1 MIGFAKC
8 TWLGYNESMQIEEII
23 WLEDVE
29 DKIIRKHRVWPEEAE
44 DVLVGDPHMR
54 FMERGHRPGEDL
66 YAAFG
71 QTTGGRYLVV
81 FFLRKPANTALI
93 VTARDMT
100 DREIKSYGR
109 R

>member
-1 MIGFAKC
+1 V
-8 TWLGYNESMQIEEII
+8 QITEII
-23 WLEDVE
+23 WLEEVE

-44 DVLVGDPHMR
+44 DVLVGHPHVR

-71 QTTGGRYLVV
+71 QTTEGRYLAV
-81 FFLRKPANTALI
+81 FFLQKQADTALV

-100 DREIKSYGR
+100 DKETRRYGKK
-109 R
+109 